1 MVYDFACSHH
11 LSKHMD
17 MQQADLLHR
26 IYPGRRAE
34 LKRILLQHAL
44 DCFSEFTIEA
54 TSIEMIRERADS
66 SVGAIYHHFK
76 NKEGLIGALFSAALQ
91 DQMQQRTAALQ
102 QAQGVQQGMAVIIGQ
117 YIDWVVQNPDFA
129 RFLFMARMSLGTEQH
144 AEIAAQNQQRNQA
157 VFDWLKKQTDEELA
171 QLAKIPREL
180 LFSLMLGATESY
192 CRAWLS
198 RKVSTSPILYK
209 QALIDAA
216 WHSIMQFPSYAKI
229 GYSD

>member
-1 MVYDFACSHH
+1 MVYDFAWSHH
-11 LSKHMD
+11 VSKHMD

-26 IYPGRRAE
+26 IYPGCRAE
-34 LKRILLQHAL
+34 LKRILLQDAL
-44 DCFSEFTIEA
+44 ECFVEFGIEA

-76 NKEGLIGALFSAALQ
+76 NKEGIVGALFSAALQ
-91 DQMQQRTAALQ
+91 DQMQQRTVALQ
-102 QAQGVQQGMAVIIGQ
+102 QARGVQQGVTVIIGR

-129 RFLFMARMSLGTEQH
+129 RFLFMARRGLGTEQN
-144 AEIAAQNQQRNQA
+144 AAVAVQNQQRNQA
-157 VFDWLKKQTDEELA
+157 VFVWLQQQADEEIA

-180 LFSLMLGATESY
+180 LLSLMLGATESY

-198 RKVSTSPILYK
+198 HKVSTSPTLYK

-216 WHSIMQFPSYAKI
+216 WQSIAQFPAYP
-229 GYSD
+229 

>member
-1 MVYDFACSHH
+1 MVYDFAWSHH
-11 LSKHMD
+11 VSKHMD

-26 IYPGRRAE
+26 IYPGCRAE
-34 LKRILLQHAL
+34 LKRILLQDAL
-44 DCFSEFTIEA
+44 ECFVEFGIEA

-76 NKEGLIGALFSAALQ
+76 NKEGIVGALFSAALQ
-91 DQMQQRTAALQ
+91 DQMQQRTVALQ
-102 QAQGVQQGMAVIIGQ
+102 QARGVQQGVTVIIGR

-129 RFLFMARMSLGTEQH
+129 RFLFMARRALGTEQN
-144 AEIAAQNQQRNQA
+144 AAVAVQNQQRNQA
-157 VFDWLKKQTDEELA
+157 VFVWLQLQADEEIA

-180 LFSLMLGATESY
+180 LLSLMLGATESY

-198 RKVSTSPILYK
+198 HKVSTSPTLYK

-216 WHSIMQFPSYAKI
+216 WQSIAQFPAYP
-229 GYSD
+229 

>member
-1 MVYDFACSHH
+1 MVYDFAWSHH
-11 LSKHMD
+11 VSKHMD

-44 DCFSEFTIEA
+44 ECFAEFGVEA

-76 NKEGLIGALFSAALQ
+76 NKEGIVGALFSAALQ

-102 QAQGVQQGMAVIIGQ
+102 QARGVQQGVTVIIDR

-129 RFLFMARMSLGTEQH
+129 RFLFMARRGLGAEQN
-144 AEIAAQNQQRNQA
+144 AAVVVQNQQRNQA
-157 VFDWLKKQTDEELA
+157 VFVWLQQQADEEIA

-180 LFSLMLGATESY
+180 LLSLMLGATESY

-198 RKVSTSPILYK
+198 HKVSTTPTMYK

-216 WHSIMQFPSYAKI
+216 WQSIAQFPA
-229 GYSD
+229 YS

>member
-1 MVYDFACSHH
+1 MVYDFAWSHH
-11 LSKHMD
+11 VSKHMD

-44 DCFSEFTIEA
+44 ECFAEFGIEA

-76 NKEGLIGALFSAALQ
+76 NKEGIVGALFSAALQ

-102 QAQGVQQGMAVIIGQ
+102 QARGMQQGVTVIIGR

-129 RFLFMARMSLGTEQH
+129 RFLFMARRRLGAEQN
-144 AEIAAQNQQRNQA
+144 AAVALQNQRRNQA
-157 VFDWLKKQTDEELA
+157 VFVWLQQQADAEIA

-180 LFSLMLGATESY
+180 LLSLILGATESY

-198 RKVSTSPILYK
+198 HKVSTTPTLYK

-216 WHSIMQFPSYAKI
+216 WQSIAQFPAYP
-229 GYSD
+229 

>member
-1 MVYDFACSHH
+1 MVYDFACSHYV
-11 LSKHMD
+11 SKHID
-17 MQQADLLHR
+17 MQQTDLLSR

-44 DCFSEFTIEA
+44 DCFSEFGIEA

-76 NKEGLIGALFSAALQ
+76 NKEGMVGALFAAALQ
-91 DQMQQRTAALQ
+91 DQMQQRTVALAQVQGLQ
-102 QAQGVQQGMAVIIGQ
+102 QGLAIIIAQ

-129 RFLFMARMSLGTEQH
+129 QFLFMARLGLGTAQQ

-157 VFDWLKKQTDEELA
+157 VFAWLQKQADEDIA
-171 QLAKIPREL
+171 QIAKIPRDL
-180 LFSLMLGATESY
+180 LLSLMLGATESY

-198 RKVSTSPILYK
+198 HKVSTSPILYK
-209 QALIDAA
+209 QVLIDAA
-216 WHSIMQFPSYAKI
+216 WNSVVQFSPQS
-229 GYSD
+229 

>member
-1 MVYDFACSHH
+1 
-11 LSKHMD
+11 

-26 IYPGRRAE
+26 IYPGCRAE
-34 LKRILLQHAL
+34 LKRILLQDAL
-44 DCFSEFTIEA
+44 ECFVEFGIEA

-76 NKEGLIGALFSAALQ
+76 NKEGIVGALFSAALQ
-91 DQMQQRTAALQ
+91 DQMQQRTVALQ
-102 QAQGVQQGMAVIIGQ
+102 QARGVQQGVTVIIGR

-129 RFLFMARMSLGTEQH
+129 RFLFMARRGLGTEQN
-144 AEIAAQNQQRNQA
+144 AAVAVQNQQRNQA
-157 VFDWLKKQTDEELA
+157 VFVWLQQQADEEIA

-180 LFSLMLGATESY
+180 LLSLMLGATESY

-198 RKVSTSPILYK
+198 HKVSTSPTLYK

-216 WHSIMQFPSYAKI
+216 WQSIAQFPAYP
-229 GYSD
+229 

>member
-17 MQQADLLHR
+17 MQQADLLQR
-26 IYPGRRAE
+26 MYPGRRAK

-44 DCFSEFTIEA
+44 DCFSEFGIEA
-54 TSIEMIRERADS
+54 TSIEMIRARADS

-76 NKEGLIGALFSAALQ
+76 NKEGMVGALFGAALQ
-91 DQMQQRTAALQ
+91 DQMQQRTAAL
-102 QAQGVQQGMAVIIGQ
+102 AQVQGLQRGLAVIIAQ

-129 RFLFMARMSLGTEQH
+129 QFLFMARLGLGTAQQ

-157 VFDWLKKQTDEELA
+157 VFAWLQRQADEDIA
-171 QLAKIPREL
+171 QIAKIPRDL
-180 LFSLMLGATESY
+180 LLSLMLGATESY

-198 RKVSTSPILYK
+198 HKVSTSPILYK

-216 WHSIMQFPSYAKI
+216 WNSVVQFSPQS
-229 GYSD
+229 

>member
-1 MVYDFACSHH
+1 MVYDFVCSHP
-11 LSKHMD
+11 LSKPMD

-44 DCFSEFTIEA
+44 DCFVELGIEA
-54 TSIEMIRERADS
+54 TSIELIRERADS

-76 NKEGLIGALFSAALQ
+76 NKEGVVGALFSAALE

-102 QAQGVQQGMAVIIGQ
+102 QAQSVQQGVAVIIGQ

-129 RFLFMARMSLGTEQH
+129 RFLFMSRMNLGAEQH
-144 AEIAAQNQQRNQA
+144 AEIAVQNQQRNQA
-157 VFDWLKKQTDEELA
+157 VFVWLQQQADEDLA

-180 LFSLMLGATESY
+180 LLSLILGATESY

-198 RKVSTSPILYK
+198 HKVSTSPILYK

-216 WHSIMQFPSYAKI
+216 WQSIAQFASPS
-229 GYSD
+229 

>member
-1 MVYDFACSHH
+1 MVYDFAWSHH
-11 LSKHMD
+11 VSKHMD

-44 DCFSEFTIEA
+44 ECFAEFGIEA

-76 NKEGLIGALFSAALQ
+76 NKEGIVGALFSAALQ

-102 QAQGVQQGMAVIIGQ
+102 QARGVQQGVTVIIGR

-129 RFLFMARMSLGTEQH
+129 RFLFMARKGLGTEQN
-144 AEIAAQNQQRNQA
+144 AAVAVQNQQRNQA
-157 VFDWLKKQTDEELA
+157 VFIWLQQQADEEIA

-180 LFSLMLGATESY
+180 LLSLMLGATESY

-198 RKVSTSPILYK
+198 HKVSTNPTLYK

-216 WHSIMQFPSYAKI
+216 WQSIVQFPAYP
-229 GYSD
+229 